1 MMRLPL
7 LFLTTFLIGSF
18 PTAYVIG
25 RAVKKI
31 DIRQQG
37 SGNVG
42 ATNVFRVLGKK
53 YGLLVFTI
61 DFLKGAAAVLLTF
74 LIVQDPAAHKSMGLW
89 IGLGAILGHVFTPF
103 LGFKGGKGVATGAG
117 VLFAAYPIIFTFTL
131 LTWLLVFVLTK
142 TVSISSIIA
151 VFMIPILSYLMLLER
166 ETTVFFLVAA
176 LLFTWTHR
184 SNIFRIIRGEEE
196 KLIK

>member
-1 MMRLPL
+1 MRLPL
-7 LFLTTFLIGSF
+7 LFLTAFLIGSF
-18 PTAYVIG
+18 PTAYVIS
-25 RAVKKI
+25 RLVKKI
-31 DIRQQG
+31 DIRQHG
-37 SGNVG
+37 SGNAG

-53 YGLLVFTI
+53 YGFLVFLI
-61 DFLKGAAAVLLTF
+61 DFLKGVAAVLLVF
-74 LIVQDPAAHKSMGLW
+74 LIVRDPAVHPSTGLW

-103 LGFKGGKGVATGAG
+103 LGFKGGKGIATGAG
-117 VLFAAYPIIFTFTL
+117 VLFAAYPIIFIFTL

-151 VFMIPILSYLMLLER
+151 VFVTPILSYLMKLER
-166 ETTVFFLVAA
+166 EPTVFFVVIT

-184 SNIFRIIRGEEE
+184 SNILRIMRGEET